1 MAVLAQRAS
10 ELAGRRLQPTPVA
23 VAGALCIASSATLVG
38 LANVAPATAAAL
50 RCAYAVPLLAVLAWL
65 ERRSGGRQ
73 PTRLGRATLAG
84 IFFAIDLV
92 LWHHAIATAGAGI
105 ATVLGNLQVVFV
117 GFGAWAAFGERPPPR
132 LIASLPVV
140 LAGVV
145 LISGVVGS
153 GAYGSDPGLA
163 VVYGVGTSIAYAIFI
178 LLLRGPGGA
187 GGPVAGPLLAVS
199 VVAAAAS
206 VALGPISG
214 GVSLTP
220 PWPAV
225 GWLALLAL
233 SSQVVGWMMITWA
246 WRLLPA
252 AETSLLLLIQPVGS
266 LALSAVVLAERP
278 SATQLAGCAAVLA
291 GVVWGSM
298 RPARPAARLQPGRKQ
313 SGSGPGSAD
322 RLLNGQQDPGSADSP
337 PGGQQDRPGCDGQ
350 DDAANTAT

>member
-1 MAVLAQRAS
+1 MAVAAQRAS
-10 ELAGRRLQPTPVA
+10 ELTSHRLQPTPVA

-50 RCAYAVPLLAVLAWL
+50 RCGYAVPLLAVLAWR
-65 ERRSGGRQ
+65 ERRSGALQQTQLR
-73 PTRLGRATLAG
+73 RAALAG
-84 IFFAIDLV
+84 VFFAIDLV

-117 GFGAWAAFGERPPPR
+117 GFGAWAAFGERPPGR
-132 LIASLPVV
+132 LIASLPIV

-145 LISGVVGS
+145 LISGVIGG
-153 GAYGSDPGLA
+153 GAYGSDPALA

-178 LLLRGPGGA
+178 LVLRGPGGA
-187 GGPVAGPLLAVS
+187 TGPVAGPLLVVS
-199 VVAAAAS
+199 VVAAVVS

-214 GVSLTP
+214 GISLAP

-252 AETSLLLLIQPVGS
+252 AQMSLLLLIQPVAS
-266 LALSAVVLAERP
+266 VALSAVVLAERP

-291 GVVWGSM
+291 GVVWGST
-298 RPARPAARLQPGRKQ
+298 RPSR
-313 SGSGPGSAD
+313 SAD
-322 RLLNGQQDPGSADSP
+322 RPDGPAD
-337 PGGQQDRPGCDGQ
+337 
-350 DDAANTAT
+350 

>member
-1 MAVLAQRAS
+1 MAVATQRAS
-10 ELAGRRLQPTPVA
+10 ELTGRRLQPTPVA

-50 RCAYAVPLLAVLAWL
+50 RCAYAVPLLAVLAWR
-65 ERRSGGRQ
+65 ERRAGGLQQTQVR
-73 PTRLGRATLAG
+73 RAALAG
-84 IFFAIDLV
+84 VFFAIDLV

-145 LISGVVGS
+145 LISGVIGS
-153 GAYGSDPGLA
+153 GAYGSDPALA

-178 LLLRGPGGA
+178 LVLRGRGGA
-187 GGPVAGPLLAVS
+187 TGPVAGPLLVMS
-199 VVAAAAS
+199 VVAAAVS
-206 VALGPISG
+206 VAIGPVSG
-214 GVSLTP
+214 GISLAP
-220 PWPAV
+220 HWPAV

-252 AETSLLLLIQPVGS
+252 AQMSLLLLIQPVAS
-266 LALSAVVLAERP
+266 VALSAVVLAERP
-278 SATQLAGCAAVLA
+278 SAVQLAGCAAVLA
-291 GVVWGSM
+291 GVVWGSS
-298 RPARPAARLQPGRKQ
+298 RPTRSAKN
-313 SGSGPGSAD
+313 GPG
-322 RLLNGQQDPGSADSP
+322 
-337 PGGQQDRPGCDGQ
+337 
-350 DDAANTAT
+350 